1 MRSKVRGISQYEEKI
16 ISNMD
21 GLLIISKLSKNDS
34 EITNKNPLNLHNKA
48 LNNNNDNLRDIKG
61 KSKTGLSQYQPAQL
75 RGAPKVLKTPFMK
88 LRPSEKSYHEN
99 SLNFIKSL
107 NTIHQQNIYENANVT
122 KDLLKHNYRRCKNV
136 NHTFEHI
143 NSNPGLNNSLQE
155 TQH

>member
-1 MRSKVRGISQYEEKI
+1 M
-16 ISNMD
+16 
-21 GLLIISKLSKNDS
+21 LFKN
-34 EITNKNPLNLHNKA
+34 INNKA

-122 KDLLKHNYRRCKNV
+122 KDLLKNNYRRCKNV
-136 NHTFEHI
+136 NHKFEHI
-143 NSNPGLNNSLQE
+143 NSNPRLNNSLHE
-155 TQH
+155 TQHRFNGVVHTVSENQRRPMTSYLGYKRQNMIGKNNWCFT